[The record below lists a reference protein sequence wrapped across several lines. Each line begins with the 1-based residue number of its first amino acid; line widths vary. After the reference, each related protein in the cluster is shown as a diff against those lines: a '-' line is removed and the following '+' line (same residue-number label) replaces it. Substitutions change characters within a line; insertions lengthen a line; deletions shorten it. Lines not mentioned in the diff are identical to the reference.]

1 MKKAYTIVMRLGKK
15 FEGKSFCSTLSIA
28 FYRMGHIWSI
38 VLKGLKAHFDQY
50 FLPIFLANISP
61 YYGARCIVNN
71 ISVHDRLGLDHLGA
85 LHINRGLD
93 KSS

>member
-38 VLKGLKAHFDQY
+38 VLKGLMEDVGTRLGGREKQRY
-50 FLPIFLANISP
+50 ISP
-61 YYGARCIVNN
+61 QHGDIFMQEKITY
-71 ISVHDRLGLDHLGA
+71 
-85 LHINRGLD
+85 D
-93 KSS
+93 KKV